1 MTRRGSEKAPVKV
14 LFVCMGNI
22 CRSPTAEALF
32 RYAVETRGLSG
43 HIEIESAGTDAWH
56 VGEAPDER
64 SQLEALK
71 HGIDMSGQTARK
83 VDARDYHHFDYILAM
98 DDDNLAR
105 LVNECP
111 DRHRPKVRLFT
122 EFAPHLG
129 EPVVPDPYYGSGDG
143 FARVFAICQAG
154 AEGLL
159 DTIAEDLGLG
169 HE

>member
-1 MTRRGSEKAPVKV
+1 MTMKRSEKTPVKV

-32 RYAVETRGLSG
+32 RHAVENRGLSD
-43 HIEIESAGTDAWH
+43 HIQIESAGTDAWH

-64 SQLEALK
+64 SQMEALK

-83 VDARDYHHFDYILAM
+83 VNARDYHHFDYILAM

-122 EFAPHLG
+122 EFAPQLG
-129 EPVVPDPYYGSGDG
+129 EPIVPDPYYGSGDG
-143 FARVFAICQAG
+143 FARVFRICQAG
-154 AEGLL
+154 SEGLL
-159 DTIAEDLGLG
+159 NTIAEDYDLS